1 MNRQTASEKKKLT
14 TDLLSQICQALEK
27 DFPESSRKIGQI
39 ATRVKEELFNLVVVG
54 QFKRGKSTLVNALI
68 GDSILPSA
76 VIPLTSIVTVI
87 KYNSEEKITVHFT
100 DKHIETIRRSQLA
113 EYVTE
118 KLNPNNVKHVESVK
132 IELPSKFLREGL
144 QLVDTPGVGSVYAH
158 NTDVAYKFIPNSD
171 ASIFLL
177 TPDQPLS
184 QTELEYLRS
193 IKSSVNKIFF
203 VLNKIDLL
211 TQSDLNE
218 AVAFI
223 VNTLTNELKDNSD
236 ELFKKIKLYP
246 ISARNALNAKL
257 TGDND
262 LLQKSGLLELEETLL
277 DFLRV
282 EKNELL
288 INNAVRRAIES
299 INEISFLIKLQLKTL
314 KESDEN
320 LRIKIGRFE
329 AFISESI
336 KQNNEIVELI
346 RSSVKKIT
354 DLLDD
359 DIEKFKKEDFPKL
372 EADLKNAADA
382 NRKLKPSE
390 FSRELDRAIV
400 EIISTSVEQWR
411 AIEDIKIKEVFNNY
425 ASSLVGRLNKLVDEI
440 YRESASLFDI
450 SFESIEENEIFS
462 EESEFYYM
470 ILEDIK
476 PSLEEV
482 SDAIVRSLPRP
493 IAHNLIYKK
502 ASANLAIEFDRHLG
516 RIRYDFIQR
525 MDSTVSRLTAT
536 LTDAVT
542 SHINKIRNVI
552 STALELRNHKAAE
565 TAQKTAQL
573 ENMLNQIQSFHLGLS
588 KISGN

>member
-1 MNRQTASEKKKLT
+1 M
-14 TDLLSQICQALEK
+14 
-27 DFPESSRKIGQI
+27 
-39 ATRVKEELFNLVVVG
+39 
-54 QFKRGKSTLVNALI
+54 
-68 GDSILPSA
+68 
-76 VIPLTSIVTVI
+76 
-87 KYNSEEKITVHFT
+87 
-100 DKHIETIRRSQLA
+100 
-113 EYVTE
+113 
-118 KLNPNNVKHVESVK
+118 
-132 IELPSKFLREGL
+132 
-144 QLVDTPGVGSVYAH
+144 
-158 NTDVAYKFIPNSD
+158 
-171 ASIFLL
+171 
-177 TPDQPLS
+177 
-184 QTELEYLRS
+184 
-193 IKSSVNKIFF
+193 
-203 VLNKIDLL
+203 
-211 TQSDLNE
+211 
-218 AVAFI
+218 AFI